1 MTQGDACVGP
11 DAEGMEVELDENG
24 VPRKVPSELK
34 SRPKIPRTPGEGEAR
49 ERF

>member
-1 MTQGDACVGP
+1 MTPDINAGP
-11 DAEGMEVELDENG
+11 DENGLEVELDENG

-34 SRPKIPRTPGEGEAR
+34 SRPRILRTPADGEGR